1 MTPLSSS
8 KIEVFVHS
16 RSRGIDI
23 DHYREMSYHVQCGLA
38 RCAYEELASQFR
50 GRILTEKDSEAL
62 NKIFELAKEENSEV
76 RVYDTS
82 RVTEHLKAWKRG
94 ILRTPAVVIK
104 DVKYQGLDEIVQATK
119 IRLKH

>member
-1 MTPLSSS
+1 
-8 KIEVFVHS
+8 
-16 RSRGIDI
+16 
-23 DHYREMSYHVQCGLA
+23 MSYHVQCGLA

-50 GRILTEKDSEAL
+50 GRILKEKDSEAL

-82 RVTEHLKAWKRG
+82 CITERLKAWKRG

-104 DVKYQGLDEIVQATK
+104 DVKYQGLDEIAQATK

>member
-1 MTPLSSS
+1 M
-8 KIEVFVHS
+8 
-16 RSRGIDI
+16 
-23 DHYREMSYHVQCGLA
+23 
-38 RCAYEELASQFR
+38 
-50 GRILTEKDSEAL
+50 

-82 RVTEHLKAWKRG
+82 RVTERLKAWKRG
-94 ILRTPAVVIK
+94 ILRTPAVVIE

>member
-1 MTPLSSS
+1 MVSYQLVTPLSSS
-8 KIEVFVHS
+8 KIEVYVHS

-23 DHYREMSYHVQCGLA
+23 DHYREMSHHVQCGLA

-76 RVYDTS
+76 IVYDTS
-82 RVTEHLKAWKRG
+82 RITERLKAWKRG
-94 ILRTPAVVIK
+94 ILRTPAVVLK
-104 DVKYQGLDEIVQATK
+104 EVKYQGLSKMV
-119 IRLKH
+119 